1 MKFTICKRLRQLT
14 SGLLALVMLVG
25 TAGLLAGPA
34 RAAIG
39 DRYWEQVTPLKD
51 IYADDF
57 LMGTVIS
64 PRDFNNQDKWDF
76 IQYHFNALTPENAT
90 KPDSL
95 WRNPEDE
102 PNFRDADTIA
112 EHVNTPDSGFY
123 TVGHAFAWHNQSQS
137 WPDRAEQYTQD
148 VYWDY
153 WEAKYQL
160 ERYIRTVAGHFE
172 ETGNQFD
179 AWDVVNEAMRDNPDN
194 PTDWRNALRHGDL
207 PIERPAAWYQAYSNG
222 GNGWDYVYD
231 AFCFA
236 RKYAP
241 NATLVY
247 NDFNDE
253 ELANKAIA
261 IVSMVNELNARYA
274 AEHPEDPRMLIE
286 GIGIQS
292 HYSTRL
298 NLDNLEH
305 NLQLYASTGCEIHIT
320 ELDVQYNGGGE
331 RVGSGWFSSYKLN
344 EEQEK
349 EQAEFYARLF
359 MLYKKYAAYIE
370 RVTFWGTND
379 QNWRASGCP
388 LLFDA
393 DWNVKEAYY
402 AVADPEGYLG
412 IGKEAPKLS
421 GFVYNGEE
429 FLTHGDGLDLY
440 EVDVNVPDEV
450 SQISFSEA
458 NLSLPEGV
466 TATVSLSNGG
476 RVTDDAPC
484 TATVRVAWADAPQS
498 YTEYQIH
505 FGHMTVAWEGDSNH
519 ADTGYRSSAQVRF
532 SDGETVLTLEQQF
545 IGDDG
550 SVQTYTETVD
560 PLPKNESGLVWV
572 ETGSELSDAY
582 LNTVTLK
589 KSIYDGDELVAPAR
603 ATDFPE
609 PESYYQLTTD
619 LQPGKTYIVVSSE
632 SGLALTHRAVSPVR
646 ADGYTI
652 TQDVQGYAGTAVTVE
667 GDRITDTDLQDN
679 VRFILLPLESPASET
694 VAGAGQG
701 YALLSLVHGG
711 LIQPYVLQRSEGSD
725 DTLSMTSGSTIGD
738 KDLDR
743 AVWYHTDFD
752 PVTKETTLYQRT
764 PTEGLTYV
772 LAGNANGFAARGG
785 TGDLSE
791 YEQYGR
797 VKFYEYVTEPTY
809 VYDITTEARGSGT
822 VTTDVSFAEAGQT
835 VRAYAVASDGVV
847 LEELRIEDADGASV
861 PQTPAEGGAYFTMPD
876 SSVHV
881 TAVFSDAPAE
891 EPDEPGSSGGSSG
904 GTGHSG
910 SNAVTVQ
917 SDGHGTVKL
926 SRDKAPYGAKV
937 TITVRPDAGYVLDS
951 LVVRD
956 FAGNPVKVT
965 DEGNNQY
972 SFLMPVSR
980 VTVEAV
986 FVPSGE
992 SGSAL
997 PFTDVST
1004 GDWFYEAVRYV
1015 YENGL
1020 MNGTTEMTFAPNATT
1035 TRGMI
1040 VTILYRLEGEP
1051 AVSDGSF
1058 TDVASGAYYADA
1070 IAWAAANGI
1079 VTGYGDGRFGP
1090 NDTIT
1095 REQMATILY
1104 RYAAYKGYSVTSSG
1118 SLSGYGDAAQVSAYA
1133 EEAMAWANGAN
1144 LVTGTTA
1151 TTLSPRGSATRAQV
1165 ATILMRFAG
1174 SFAR

>member
-64 PRDFNNQDKWDF
+64 PGDFNNPDKWDF

-90 KPDSL
+90 KPDSM

-172 ETGNQFD
+172 ETGHQFD

-241 NATLVY
+241 NAKLFY

-505 FGHMTVAWEGDSNH
+505 FGHMAVAWEGDSNH

-632 SGLALTHRAVSPVR
+632 SGLALTHRAVNPVR

-772 LAGNANGFAARGG
+772 LAGNHDGFAARGG

-910 SNAVTVQ
+910 SNAITVQ

-997 PFTDVST
+997 PFTDVPENAWYY
-1004 GDWFYEAVRYV
+1004 DAVVYA

-1020 MNGTTEMTFAPNATT
+1020 MSGTSATTFSPNAQT

-1040 VTILYRLEGEP
+1040 VTILYRLEGNP
-1051 AVSDGSF
+1051 NVTAAGGF
-1058 TDVASGAYYADA
+1058 TDVAGQMYYADA
-1070 IAWAAANGI
+1070 VAWAAANGI
-1079 VTGYGDGRFGP
+1079 VNGYNDTTFGP
-1090 NDTIT
+1090 NDPIT
-1095 REQMATILY
+1095 REQMAAILY
-1104 RYAAYKGYSVTSSG
+1104 RYAQYKGMDTTAAAELTGYTDAG
-1118 SLSGYGDAAQVSAYA
+1118 SVSAYA
-1133 EEAMAWANGAN
+1133 EPAMAWACGEG
-1144 LVTGTTA
+1144 LISGTSA
-1151 TTLSPRGSATRAQV
+1151 TTLSPLGTATRAQV
-1165 ATILMRFAG
+1165 VTILMRFAAN
-1174 SFAR
+1174 S